1 MSFRAQLRRI
11 ADDPAWSPVYRMAAK
26 QAAVEMPDG
35 SAMSD
40 REVHAMLRQRVVAQC
55 AEPGRPDS
63 IERLRA
69 RLQPVADRLGVQ
81 ETDPGVW
88 DDIAAE
94 NAALAPARARAIR
107 LLLSDDPDK
116 KADEA

>member
-1 MSFRAQLRRI
+1 MTDESLHAQLRRI
-11 ADDPAWSPVYRMAAK
+11 ADDPAWSPVHRAAAK

-35 SAMSD
+35 PPMSD

-69 RLQPVADRLGVQ
+69 RLDDEVRANLARLDGTTASAVS
-81 ETDPGVW
+81 
-88 DDIAAE
+88 
-94 NAALAPARARAIR
+94 
-107 LLLSDDPDK
+107 LLSGIPR
-116 KADEA
+116 DELDQYGGVSDASA